1 MWKRL
6 RIAAAGICVIFVS
19 ASGQAT
25 TPASADPYRLGVDD
39 KLRLKIVEWRES
51 VHDVHEWS
59 ALNDD
64 FTVGSSGDLSLPL
77 VGAVPAAGKTTQE
90 LASLIA
96 ERLQSAV
103 AMPKRPEIS
112 VEVAHYRPFY
122 IVGVVN
128 KPGDYSY
135 RPGLTVLQALGVA
148 GGLFRLSDESMLQ
161 FRRAALTTSGEF
173 RVLVLQSSRLRARQ
187 ARLQAELNG
196 AKEAVFPPDL
206 IRQQSDPEIAAS
218 LKEEQQAF
226 AAHRD
231 RLQSEVASRNQLKD
245 LLTREIVS
253 LQEKIASADQEIGML
268 KGELSKV
275 SEFVRKGLDV
285 APREFSLR
293 QNGME
298 LQRTRLDLDTAVL
311 RAKEEIGKT
320 DQSIVEFQDQDRK
333 EILRDVEETSGK
345 LAETKARITS
355 TGQIVREDQ
364 ATMPELAAN
373 SEEGASVSYTIVRQD
388 ATGTHE
394 IGASEGTAVQPGD
407 TIRVRASQSPALAG
421 IIENAISSP
430 APAPPK
436 ASDSVRAN
444 SR

>member
-1 MWKRL
+1 MGKSL
-6 RIAAAGICVIFVS
+6 RIAAAGICVIF
-19 ASGQAT
+19 AATSGQMA
-25 TPASADPYRLGVDD
+25 TPAAADAYRLGVDD
-39 KLRLKIVEWRES
+39 KLRLKIFEWRES
-51 VHDVHEWS
+51 VHEVHEWS

-77 VGAVPAAGKTTQE
+77 IGSVPAAGKTTQE
-90 LASLIA
+90 LASLVA

-103 AMPKRPEIS
+103 VMAKRPEVS

-122 IVGVVN
+122 IVGAVN
-128 KPGDYSY
+128 KPGEYSY
-135 RPGLTVLQALGVA
+135 RPGLTVLQALGIA
-148 GGLFRLSDESMLQ
+148 GGLFRLSDDSMLQ
-161 FRRAALTTSGEF
+161 FRRAAQTTSGEF
-173 RVLVLQSSRLRARQ
+173 RVFVLQSNRFRARQ

-196 AKEAVFPPDL
+196 AKEPVFPSDL
-206 IRQQSDPEIAAS
+206 IKQQSDPEIAAS

-231 RLQSEVASRNQLKD
+231 RLQSDVASRNQLKD
-245 LLTREIVS
+245 LLAREIVS
-253 LQEKIASADQEIGML
+253 LQDKIGSADQELSML

-275 SEFVRKGLDV
+275 SDFVRKGLAV

-333 EILRDVEETSGK
+333 EVLRDLEETSAK
-345 LAETKARITS
+345 LAETSAKITS
-355 TGQIVREDQ
+355 TSQIVREDQ
-364 ATMPELAAN
+364 ATIPEPAAG
-373 SEEGASVSYTIVRQD
+373 SREGASVSYTIVRQD
-388 ATGTHE
+388 MTGTRE
-394 IGASEGTAVQPGD
+394 SEASEGTAVQPGD
-407 TIRVRASQSPALAG
+407 TIRVRASQPAVVAG
-421 IIENAISSP
+421 MTEGALSSV
-430 APAPPK
+430 APAPHNATEPI
-436 ASDSVRAN
+436 RAN